1 MSIVIEQ
8 AIAHILN
15 KAETIPIYSNTFLS
29 LNPDLD
35 TYLSK
40 TVEKTFYSDDIK
52 ECFFTENSRFWEQCE
67 ANSWDVVTISQSITR
82 EMFSIMRRNEEI
94 PSADLLFGKIE
105 IDKEKYFYMLKFDYK
120 SAYTHFVEGGAG
132 VSFVDIIRHQALLP
146 AQPSKVQEAFF
157 VKVDEP
163 VTKVIEQKYSV
174 DGIKDFYIST
184 QILGCEI
191 SKSPRQKTTKLLR
204 VAEKV
209 GQLYYSE
216 EDEIGVHIST
226 AMYEELQKGNVL
238 SVEKL
243 GQRFFKQN
251 PAAQAEFFER
261 LLEDD
266 IKRDDELT
274 LSERFQKKF
283 QKQAIRTQSGVEIR
297 IPTEIY
303 SNADEVEFINNPDG
317 TVSLLIKNIKI

>member
-1 MSIVIEQ
+1 MSIVLEQ
-8 AIAHILN
+8 VIVHILN
-15 KAETIPIYSNTFLS
+15 KTEPVPVYSNKLLS
-29 LNPDLD
+29 PDSNLE

-52 ECFFTENSRFWEQCE
+52 ECCFTENSRFWEQCE

-94 PSADLLFGKIE
+94 PSADLLFGKVE
-105 IDKEKYFYMLKFDYK
+105 INSDKYFYMLKLDYK
-120 SAYTHFVEGGAG
+120 SAYTHFVEGSTGTF
-132 VSFVDIIRHQALLP
+132 FVDIIRHQSLFS
-146 AQPSKVQEAFF
+146 AQPTKVQEAFF

-163 VTKVIEQKYSV
+163 VAKVIEQKFSV
-174 DGIKDFYIST
+174 DGIKDYYIST
-184 QILGCEI
+184 QILGCDI

-226 AMYEELQKGNVL
+226 TMYEELQKGNVL

-251 PAAQAEFFER
+251 PAAQTEFFER

-317 TVSLLIKNIKI
+317 TVSLLIKNIRL